1 MDIRMNHQHP
11 ATVAALAAYME
22 ASKDLH
28 MEALNRPS
36 AYTWIAATL
45 LHYRYPKL
53 SKTHRGLVTRYIC
66 HLTGY
71 SPAQAKRL
79 IAQWMAHGRIRV
91 VPYKRSIFAKRYTLE
106 DIALLA
112 TVDNAHDRL
121 SGPATKKI
129 LEREYTVW
137 HNEAYVRLQHI
148 SVGHIYNLRHTD
160 RYRQHSH
167 LFTHTSGPKVTLGK
181 RAKPVPD
188 GKPGYIRVDSV
199 HQGDAPDGTKGVY
212 LINFVDEVTQWELVA
227 CVPRISERYM
237 RPMLAE
243 LLAQFPFVVIEF
255 HADNGS
261 EYINHVVVDL
271 LQRLH
276 IHLSKSRPRRHND
289 NALVETKNGS
299 IIRKHL
305 GYSHIP
311 AVCAPLVNAWCQ
323 QWLNPYLNYHRPCAF
338 ATTTISAKGKQTK
351 HYRLD
356 DYHTPFDKLQS
367 FDNARQ
373 YLKPNI
379 SFESLGHLLYTLSD
393 TAWATELQIHKDR
406 MFAAI
411 HEQVKRTK
419 QT

>member
-1 MDIRMNHQHP
+1 MSHQHP
-11 ATVAALAAYME
+11 ATVAALAAFME
-22 ASKDLH
+22 SSKDLH
-28 MEALNRPS
+28 MEALDRSS
-36 AYTWIAATL
+36 AYAWIATTL
-45 LHYRYPKL
+45 QHYRYPKL
-53 SKTHRGLVTRYIC
+53 SKTHRGLVTRYVC
-66 HLTGY
+66 RMTGY
-71 SPAQAKRL
+71 SPAQTKRL
-79 IAQWMAHGRIRV
+79 IAQWMRHGRICAALYRRTV
-91 VPYKRSIFAKRYTLE
+91 FSKHYTLE

-112 TVDNAHDRL
+112 AVDNAHDRL

-129 LEREYTVW
+129 LEREYQLY
-137 HNEAYVRLQHI
+137 HDEAYVRLQHI

-167 LFTHTSGPKVTLGK
+167 LFSHTSGLKNTLGQ
-181 RAKPVPD
+181 RAKPVPG

-227 CVPRISERYM
+227 CVPQISERYM
-237 RPMLAE
+237 KPMLQA

-261 EYINHVVVDL
+261 EYINHVVVDV

-311 AVCAPLVNAWCQ
+311 AASAGSVNDWCQ

-338 ATTTISAKGKQTK
+338 ASTTISAKGKQTK

-356 DYHTPFDKLQS
+356 DYQTPFDKLQS
-367 FDNARQ
+367 LDKAIQ
-373 YLKPNI
+373 YLRPGV
-379 SFESLGHLLYTLSD
+379 SFASLVPLVYTMSD
-393 TAWATELQIHKDR
+393 TSWAEQLQVHKDR

-411 HEQVKRTK
+411 HQQVNTT
-419 QT
+419 QQP